1 MNYLKIIIHFTDN
14 APFQDGFKSYH
25 HSLFYSVIRL
35 INKNGWRKTKIDL
48 GQILCMSGLSKPT
61 YIEARKWLMDNK
73 WIEVAEGKNAYQM
86 AEFFLG
92 AEVRIEDIV
101 EDSIEDIVEDNI
113 FTSTNTSTNTSTIS
127 STLPIYNK
135 LLSNKANKQNTDI
148 SIVGVDAVLP
158 PKTEEAITL
167 KAAKKLTQPKYSDDF
182 EEFWKLYDK
191 AEAGGKKQCYE
202 KWVKLP
208 VEEKS
213 LIMMQVLDYKK
224 RQPDPQYRK
233 NPITYFNQ
241 KPWVDFVPKSELTI
255 QPKKHERI
263 DTRLLFG
270 EPA

>member
-48 GQILCMSGLSKPT
+48 GQILCISGLSKPT
-61 YIEARKWLMDNK
+61 YIEARKWLIDNK
-73 WIEVAEGKNAYQM
+73 WIEVTEGKNAYQM

-92 AEVRIEDIV
+92 AEVRT
-101 EDSIEDIVEDNI
+101 EDIVEDNI
-113 FTSTNTSTNTSTIS
+113 FTSTHTSTHTSTDTS
-127 STLPIYNK
+127 TQPSTLPIYNK

-158 PKTEEAITL
+158 EQIEETVMPKAT
-167 KAAKKLTQPKYSDDF
+167 KALTQQKYSEDY
-182 EEFWKLYDK
+182 EAFWKLYDK

-208 VEEKS
+208 IEEKS
-213 LIMMQVLDYKK
+213 LIMMQVKDYKK
-224 RQPDPQYRK
+224 KQPDPQYRK

-241 KPWVDFVPKSELTI
+241 KPWVDFVAKPELI
-255 QPKKHERI
+255 NQPQRNERI
-263 DTRLLFG
+263 DTRSLFG